1 MNKNS
6 RYFIELLTAFLKKTI
21 PTKPVNIDWI
31 QVYSLANIHFVS
43 GAVYVAIQRLQVED
57 RPKQAILKR
66 FKSDFFNTILR
77 YEEQEK
83 EYRAIVK
90 KLNEEKIEHLFFKG
104 TILREYY
111 PVKQMRTLGDLDFLL
126 HEKDHEAVNEAFMQI
141 GFKNLTTIGHWQY
154 KKGNLLVEGH
164 DKMMYSNIN
173 SKMNYVSYFENAW
186 DNAIS
191 TDNSYTYELKPEYH
205 LIFLLTHIA
214 KHFYDAGAGVRMILD
229 IAVVINQFGDTLN
242 FSYIWQELKK
252 LKLDVFAENIFGL
265 CDKWFGIKVPCV
277 LTRIEDGSYES
288 IAKYILEGGTF
299 GSNNRNEAIHLIMK
313 QYEKANNRNLAQF
326 MAFFSKIFLNYD
338 GMKKIYPI
346 LIKQPFLL
354 PFAWIVRGV
363 QCITK
368 KRKKTI
374 NILKGFANCS
384 NKAEEVYAV
393 MKKSGL

>member
-1 MNKNS
+1 
-6 RYFIELLTAFLKKTI
+6 
-21 PTKPVNIDWI
+21 
-31 QVYSLANIHFVS
+31 
-43 GAVYVAIQRLQVED
+43 
-57 RPKQAILKR
+57 
-66 FKSDFFNTILR
+66 
-77 YEEQEK
+77 
-83 EYRAIVK
+83 
-90 KLNEEKIEHLFFKG
+90 
-104 TILREYY
+104 
-111 PVKQMRTLGDLDFLL
+111 
-126 HEKDHEAVNEAFMQI
+126 
-141 GFKNLTTIGHWQY
+141 
-154 KKGNLLVEGH
+154 
-164 DKMMYSNIN
+164 
-173 SKMNYVSYFENAW
+173 
-186 DNAIS
+186 
-191 TDNSYTYELKPEYH
+191 
-205 LIFLLTHIA
+205 
-214 KHFYDAGAGVRMILD
+214 MILD

-277 LTRIEDGSYES
+277 LTRIEDGAYES